1 MAYADTCVLLLVMHH
16 LWFTSTPESAA
27 SLHQETACQKE
38 YLARD
43 TDFYMG
49 HDSKVRKV
57 MKSGREQCF
66 CCAQAAAQ
74 SCLSNCHLG
83 YSKFAIEEV
92 LSNKEAIS
100 GTDTSDAFTDR

>member
-1 MAYADTCVLLLVMHH
+1 MAYADTCVPPLAMRR

-27 SLHQETACQKE
+27 SLHRETACQKE

-57 MKSGREQCF
+57 TKSGREQRF
-66 CCAQAAAQ
+66 CRAQAAAQ

-92 LSNKEAIS
+92 RRNKEAIS
-100 GTDTSDAFTDR
+100 GTDTSDAFADG